1 MQNGKTEGVND
12 EQNVKMIC
20 ENLQNGNKATKKL
33 IRRRNKI
40 ISHQQNNNKE
50 NALRSYSV

>member
-20 ENLQNGNKATKKL
+20 ENLQNGNKT
-33 IRRRNKI
+33 R
-40 ISHQQNNNKE
+40 
-50 NALRSYSV
+50 LRGGYEKANEAEKQTNFTQTE